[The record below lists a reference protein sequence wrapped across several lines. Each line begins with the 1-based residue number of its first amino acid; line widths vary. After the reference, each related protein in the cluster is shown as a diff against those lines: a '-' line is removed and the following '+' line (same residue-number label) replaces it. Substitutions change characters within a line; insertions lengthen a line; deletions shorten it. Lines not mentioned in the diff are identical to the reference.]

1 MMSLVNRV
9 LAVCSALDEHGLPW
23 ALGGALALAYATEEP
38 RGTRDID
45 INVFVAASEAP
56 AVFFALPDGVLHSAA
71 DVKSAQRD
79 AQVRLM
85 WDDTPIDVFFAA
97 EPFQFDVQ
105 HRCQVVPFAGR
116 LIRVLC
122 AEDLAVFKAMFDR
135 GKDWVDIATMVES
148 NAIDLDVAADR
159 LRSLLGDD
167 PRVARL
173 RLGSRGASPGP
184 QSRVPTPPQVTETLD
199 WH

>member
-1 MMSLVNRV
+1 MISLVDRV
-9 LAVCSALDEHGLPW
+9 LAVCSALDGRSVPW

-45 INVFVAASEAP
+45 INVFVAASEA
-56 AVFFALPDGVLHSAA
+56 AMVFEALPHGVLHSPS
-71 DVKSAQRD
+71 DVKDAQRD
-79 AQVRLM
+79 QQVRLM
-85 WDDTPIDVFFAA
+85 WDDTPIDLFFAA
-97 EPFQFDVQ
+97 EPFHFDVQ
-105 HRCQVVPFAGR
+105 ERCQLVPFAGR

-148 NAIDLDVAADR
+148 HTIDLDTAADR
-159 LRSLLGDD
+159 LQDLLGDA

-173 RLGSRGASPGP
+173 RHGP
-184 QSRVPTPPQVTETLD
+184 SA
-199 WH
+199 

>member
-1 MMSLVNRV
+1 MISLVDQV
-9 LAVCSALDEHGLPW
+9 LAVCAALDQRGVPW

-45 INVFVAASEAP
+45 INVFVTSSEAQT
-56 AVFFALPDGVLHSAA
+56 VFAALPDGVLHSAA

-79 AQVRLM
+79 DQVRVM

-97 EPFQFDVQ
+97 EQFHFQVQ
-105 HRCQVVPFAGR
+105 QRCQLVPFAGR

-148 NAIDLDVAADR
+148 NAIDLDAAADR
-159 LRSLLGDD
+159 LQSLLGDD

-173 RLGSRGASPGP
+173 RHATAG
-184 QSRVPTPPQVTETLD
+184 
-199 WH
+199 

>member
-1 MMSLVNRV
+1 MISLVDRV
-9 LAVCSALDEHGLPW
+9 LAVCSALDEHAVPW

-45 INVFVAASEAP
+45 VNVFVAASEA
-56 AVFFALPDGVLHSAA
+56 ATVFAALPLGVVHSAA
-71 DVKSAQRD
+71 DVKAAQRD
-79 AQVRLM
+79 EQVRLM
-85 WDDTPIDVFFAA
+85 WDDTPIDLFFAA
-97 EPFQFDVQ
+97 EPFHLEVQ
-105 HRCQVVPFAGR
+105 DRCRVVPFADR

-148 NAIDLDVAADR
+148 RSIDVDAAADR
-159 LRSLLGDD
+159 LQRLLGAD

-173 RLGSRGASPGP
+173 RHGP
-184 QSRVPTPPQVTETLD
+184 SL
-199 WH
+199 

>member
-1 MMSLVNRV
+1 MISLVDRV
-9 LAVCSALDEHGLPW
+9 LAVCAALDERGVPW

-45 INVFVAASEAP
+45 INVFVAPSEAR
-56 AVFFALPDGVLHSAA
+56 AVFAALPDGVLHSSA

-79 AQVRLM
+79 GQVRLM
-85 WDDTPIDVFFAA
+85 WDDTPIDVFFAT
-97 EPFQFDVQ
+97 ERFHCDVQ
-105 HRCQVVPFAGR
+105 QRCQAVPFAER

-135 GKDWVDIATMVES
+135 GKDWVDIASMVES

-159 LRSLLGDD
+159 LRGLLGDD

-173 RLGSRGASPGP
+173 RGLAAG
-184 QSRVPTPPQVTETLD
+184 
-199 WH
+199 

>member
-1 MMSLVNRV
+1 MISLVERV
-9 LAVCSALDEHGLPW
+9 LAVCSTLDDHGVPW

-45 INVFVAASEAP
+45 INVFLSSGEAP
-56 AVFFALPDGVLHSAA
+56 LVFEALPDGVRHSAT
-71 DVKSAQRD
+71 DVRSARRD

-85 WDDTPIDVFFAA
+85 WDDTPLDLFFAA
-97 EPFQFDVQ
+97 EPFHFDVQ
-105 HRCQVVPFAGR
+105 QRCQVVPFAGR

-148 NAIDLDVAADR
+148 NAIDLDIAADR
-159 LRSLLGDD
+159 LQTLLGDD

-173 RLGSRGASPGP
+173 R
-184 QSRVPTPPQVTETLD
+184 QVAAG
-199 WH
+199 

>member
-1 MMSLVNRV
+1 MISLVDRV
-9 LAVCSALDEHGLPW
+9 LAVCSALDARQVPW

-45 INVFVAASEAP
+45 INVFVSATEAP
-56 AVFFALPDGVLHSAA
+56 AVFAALPEGVQHSAA
-71 DVKSAQRD
+71 DVKSARRD
-79 AQVRLM
+79 QQVRLM
-85 WDDTPIDVFFAA
+85 WDDTPLDVFFAA
-97 EPFQFDVQ
+97 EPFHFDVQ

-159 LRSLLGDD
+159 LQTLLGDD

-173 RLGSRGASPGP
+173 R
-184 QSRVPTPPQVTETLD
+184 QVAVG
-199 WH
+199 

>member
-1 MMSLVNRV
+1 MMSLVARV
-9 LAVCSALDEHGLPW
+9 LAVCAALDERGVPW

-45 INVFVAASEAP
+45 INVFVAAGQAR
-56 AVFFALPDGVLHSAA
+56 AVFSALPDGVLHSVA

-79 AQVRLM
+79 DQVRLW

-97 EPFQFDVQ
+97 EQFHYDVEQ
-105 HRCQVVPFAGR
+105 RCQVVPFAER

-135 GKDWVDIATMVES
+135 GKDWVDISTMVES
-148 NAIDLDVAADR
+148 KAIDLDVAADR
-159 LRSLLGDD
+159 LHSLLGDD

-173 RLGSRGASPGP
+173 RHAVAS
-184 QSRVPTPPQVTETLD
+184 
-199 WH
+199 